1 MNLEQIQEMWEKDSK
16 IDPDNLHDESLKIPQ
31 LHSKYY
37 TLYNTITLLRERAR
51 EQYAKVRLER
61 YNYYTGK
68 ATAEVYA
75 EEPFPYKVREKDAI
89 QRHLEADDKM
99 NKIDMKIKY
108 YDVMLKFLEE
118 IIRAV
123 SNRTYQIKNAIEW
136 NKFQAGYESRLVR
149 YYRRIMKSFKQLQEI
164 LGGVPNDGYFGHPRL
179 KIENPFS
186 PPKEKTKKTNGGKG
200 LTNKLGNRATEIE
213 DMIKNM
219 R

>member
-1 MNLEQIQEMWEKDSK
+1 MNLEKIQEMWEKDSQ

-37 TLYNTITLLRERAR
+37 TLYNAITLLREKAR
-51 EQYAKVRLER
+51 ESYAKVRLER

-89 QRHLEADDKM
+89 QRHLDADDKM

-136 NKFQAGYESRLVR
+136 NKFQAG
-149 YYRRIMKSFKQLQEI
+149 
-164 LGGVPNDGYFGHPRL
+164 FG
-179 KIENPFS
+179 
-186 PPKEKTKKTNGGKG
+186 
-200 LTNKLGNRATEIE
+200 
-213 DMIKNM
+213 
-219 R
+219 

>member
-51 EQYAKVRLER
+51 EQYSKVRLER

-89 QRHLEADDKM
+89 QRHLEADDRM
-99 NKIDMKIKY
+99 NKVDMKIKY
-108 YDVMLKFLEE
+108 YDIMLKFLEE
-118 IIRAV
+118 VIRAV

-136 NKFQAGYESRLVR
+136 NKFQAGY
-149 YYRRIMKSFKQLQEI
+149 
-164 LGGVPNDGYFGHPRL
+164 N
-179 KIENPFS
+179 
-186 PPKEKTKKTNGGKG
+186 
-200 LTNKLGNRATEIE
+200 
-213 DMIKNM
+213 
-219 R
+219 

>member
-1 MNLEQIQEMWEKDSK
+1 MDVEKIQEMWEKDSH

-37 TLYNTITLLRERAR
+37 TLYNTITLLREKAR
-51 EQYAKVRLER
+51 EQYSKVRLER

-89 QRHLEADDKM
+89 QRHLDADDKM

-136 NKFQAGYESRLVR
+136 NKFQAG
-149 YYRRIMKSFKQLQEI
+149 
-164 LGGVPNDGYFGHPRL
+164 FG
-179 KIENPFS
+179 
-186 PPKEKTKKTNGGKG
+186 
-200 LTNKLGNRATEIE
+200 
-213 DMIKNM
+213 
-219 R
+219 

>member
-51 EQYAKVRLER
+51 EQYSKVKLER

-99 NKIDMKIKY
+99 NKVDMKIKY
-108 YDVMLKFLEE
+108 YYIMLKFLEE
-118 IIRAV
+118 VIRAV

-136 NKFQAGYESRLVR
+136 NKFQAGY
-149 YYRRIMKSFKQLQEI
+149 
-164 LGGVPNDGYFGHPRL
+164 N
-179 KIENPFS
+179 
-186 PPKEKTKKTNGGKG
+186 
-200 LTNKLGNRATEIE
+200 
-213 DMIKNM
+213 
-219 R
+219 

>member
-1 MNLEQIQEMWEKDSK
+1 MNLDKIQEMWERDSH

-37 TLYNTITLLRERAR
+37 TLYNTITLLREKAR
-51 EQYAKVRLER
+51 ESYAKIRLER

-89 QRHLEADDKM
+89 QRHLDADDKM

-136 NKFQAGYESRLVR
+136 NKFQAG
-149 YYRRIMKSFKQLQEI
+149 
-164 LGGVPNDGYFGHPRL
+164 FG
-179 KIENPFS
+179 
-186 PPKEKTKKTNGGKG
+186 
-200 LTNKLGNRATEIE
+200 
-213 DMIKNM
+213 
-219 R
+219 

>member
-37 TLYNTITLLRERAR
+37 TLYNTITLLREKAR
-51 EQYAKVRLER
+51 EQYSKVRLER

-89 QRHLEADDKM
+89 QRHLDADDKM

-136 NKFQAGYESRLVR
+136 NKFQAG
-149 YYRRIMKSFKQLQEI
+149 
-164 LGGVPNDGYFGHPRL
+164 FG
-179 KIENPFS
+179 
-186 PPKEKTKKTNGGKG
+186 
-200 LTNKLGNRATEIE
+200 
-213 DMIKNM
+213 
-219 R
+219 

>member
-51 EQYAKVRLER
+51 EQYSKVRLER

-68 ATAEVYA
+68 APAEVYV

-108 YDVMLKFLEE
+108 YDIMLKFLEE
-118 IIRAV
+118 IIRNI
-123 SNRTYQIKNAIEW
+123 SGRTYQIKNAIEW
-136 NKFQAGYESRLVR
+136 NKFQAGY
-149 YYRRIMKSFKQLQEI
+149 
-164 LGGVPNDGYFGHPRL
+164 N
-179 KIENPFS
+179 
-186 PPKEKTKKTNGGKG
+186 
-200 LTNKLGNRATEIE
+200 
-213 DMIKNM
+213 
-219 R
+219 

>member
-1 MNLEQIQEMWEKDSK
+1 MNLEKIQEMWQNDSV

-51 EQYAKVRLER
+51 EQYNKVRLER

-99 NKIDMKIKY
+99 NKVDMKIKY
-108 YDVMLKFLEE
+108 YDIMLKFLEE
-118 IIRAV
+118 VIRAV

-136 NKFQAGYESRLVR
+136 NKFQAGY
-149 YYRRIMKSFKQLQEI
+149 
-164 LGGVPNDGYFGHPRL
+164 N
-179 KIENPFS
+179 
-186 PPKEKTKKTNGGKG
+186 
-200 LTNKLGNRATEIE
+200 
-213 DMIKNM
+213 
-219 R
+219 

>member
-37 TLYNTITLLRERAR
+37 TLYNTITLLRERSR

-99 NKIDMKIKY
+99 NKVDMKIKY
-108 YDVMLKFLEE
+108 YDTMLKFLEE
-118 IIRAV
+118 IIRNI
-123 SNRTYQIKNAIEW
+123 SGRTYQIKNAIEW
-136 NKFQAGYESRLVR
+136 NKFQAGY
-149 YYRRIMKSFKQLQEI
+149 
-164 LGGVPNDGYFGHPRL
+164 N
-179 KIENPFS
+179 
-186 PPKEKTKKTNGGKG
+186 
-200 LTNKLGNRATEIE
+200 
-213 DMIKNM
+213 
-219 R
+219 